1 MPIAGNERYTSWAVG
16 KNLARL
22 RKLTQTTTRVLADSV
37 AAQGVPMSSSGIT
50 EIENGR
56 RGVNVDQLTA
66 FAAAMS
72 VSPLALLTPEHEDP
86 DAQVTLSGTSPER
99 AEDMYLWLR
108 GERSITDDLLDDYDR
123 ETFRRQ
129 SNPVWTYKGKP

>member
-1 MPIAGNERYTSWAVG
+1 
-16 KNLARL
+16 
-22 RKLTQTTTRVLADSV
+22 
-37 AAQGVPMSSSGIT
+37 MSSSGIT

-72 VSPLALLTPEHEDP
+72 VSPLALLTPESEDP

-108 GERSITDDLLDDYDR
+108 GERSITDDLLDDYER

-129 SNPVWTYKGKP
+129 SNPVWTYKGKN